1 MSKKSKYVILTIIWM
16 SFIFCMSN
24 QSANISNELS
34 RNIENLLNSTPIIG
48 NMLSGILNSP
58 NSQFI
63 VRKSAHV
70 ILFCLLSILCFI
82 VIYEIKKNIK
92 ISTLASFSIT
102 FIYACIDEIHQLFIP
117 GRGSQIKDVLIDSI
131 GAIIGLI
138 VINLIFMLKNRIK
151 KSYSKNI
158 Q

>member
-102 FIYACIDEIHQLFIP
+102 FIYACMDEIHQLFIP
-117 GRGSQIKDVLIDSI
+117 GRTGKINDVLIDSI
-131 GAIIGLI
+131 GVIMGLI
-138 VINLIFMLKNRIK
+138 FINLIYCA
-151 KSYSKNI
+151 SSKCFPNKVN
-158 Q
+158 

>member
-63 VRKSAHV
+63 VRKSAHI

-82 VIYEIKKNIK
+82 VIYEIKKNVK
-92 ISTLASFSIT
+92 ISTVVSYSIT

-117 GRGSQIKDVLIDSI
+117 GRSGKINDVLIDSI
-131 GAIIGLI
+131 GVIMGLI
-138 VINLIFMLKNRIK
+138 FINLIFMLNNKIK
-151 KSYSKNI
+151 KSYSGNE
-158 Q
+158 